1 MLEKLPGAV
10 GKVLYNQRAGFDEI
24 AFEILH
30 GRPGIASIEVSSP
43 AFDDNQP
50 IPPRYTADGD
60 GISPPLEWSGVP
72 ANADSLALIVEDA
85 DAPTAHPLV
94 HAIAVDLPPQDGTL
108 AAGELSRSDYT
119 GTLFRPGRNS
129 YLQPSW
135 LPPDPPPGHGVHRY
149 VFQVFALAAGPDFPE
164 MPGREAVLEAIRERA
179 IAGGYLVGTCERPA

>member
-30 GRPGIASIEVSSP
+30 GRPGIGSIEVSSP

-72 ANADSLALIVEDA
+72 ANADSLALIVEKCRRQGLMRNRLPS
-85 DAPTAHPLV
+85 APTA
-94 HAIAVDLPPQDGTL
+94 TL
-108 AAGELSRSDYT
+108 K
-119 GTLFRPGRNS
+119 
-129 YLQPSW
+129 
-135 LPPDPPPGHGVHRY
+135 
-149 VFQVFALAAGPDFPE
+149 
-164 MPGREAVLEAIRERA
+164 
-179 IAGGYLVGTCERPA
+179 